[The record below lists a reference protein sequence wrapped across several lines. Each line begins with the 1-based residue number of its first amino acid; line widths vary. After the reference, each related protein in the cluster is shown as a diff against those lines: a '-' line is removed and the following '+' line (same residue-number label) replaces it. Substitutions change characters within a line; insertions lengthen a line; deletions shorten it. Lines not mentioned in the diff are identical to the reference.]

1 MSNGNQTRLIA
12 RDEARLVIQEHL
24 TLCPLVQDKLPERL
38 RAIEIT
44 QARLIGFM
52 AGSGLLG
59 GLSSLALSKLF
70 P

>member
-1 MSNGNQTRLIA
+1 MSDGNSIKLIA
-12 RDEARLVIQEHL
+12 REEARLVIHEHL
-24 TLCPLVQDKLPERL
+24 TLCPLAQDKIADRL
-38 RAIEIT
+38 RAVEIT

-59 GLSSLALSKLF
+59 GISAFGLSKLF